1 MPNTVLACCPRIFR
15 RRRWAGS
22 SGRAVRTATPSSRGR
37 DAGGREEGAMTR
49 MTGGQALVE
58 MLRRHEVDTIF
69 ALPGVQND
77 ALFVAFYDA
86 GEALRVIHTRHE
98 QGAAY
103 MAFGY
108 ARASGK
114 VGAYAVVPGPGLL
127 NTTAALSTAYATN
140 APVLCI
146 SGQVPSDLIGRG
158 FGLLHEIPDQL
169 GILQTLTKWAARI
182 HHPTQTGR
190 LVNEAFRQLREGRP
204 RPVGLEMPL
213 DVMALETEVALPAA
227 EGVPPAEMPDPE
239 LIEKAAGLL
248 AEAKKP
254 LLFVGGGAV
263 GAAEEV
269 LAIAE
274 MLEAPGVSYGGGKG
288 IVSDRRY
295 LAQSAFAGHE
305 LWCDAHVVLAVG
317 TRLHQPQVRWGVDRD
332 LQLIRIDIDPTEI
345 TRILKPALGIVAH
358 AKTALAALHGALER
372 RGSRRQSREDELQ
385 ALKARALAKLAEHLG
400 PQCEYLQAIRAELPD
415 EGIYVEDLTQVGY
428 VGRVAFPIY
437 HPRTYI
443 HSGYQGTLGFGFA
456 TALGAKVGR
465 PDLPVVSISGD
476 GGFMYNVQELSTA
489 VKHGIDIVA
498 IVFADGAYG
507 NVRRMQ
513 KEDYGNRLI
522 GVDLHNPNF
531 PQMTERFS
539 VAGVRTPSP
548 DGLRGELAAA
558 LKRRGTT
565 LIEVA
570 VGEMPDPWKHLV
582 LPRVRGGR

>member
-1 MPNTVLACCPRIFR
+1 MP
-15 RRRWAGS
+15 
-22 SGRAVRTATPSSRGR
+22 
-37 DAGGREEGAMTR
+37 R
-49 MTGGQALVE
+49 MTGGAALVE
-58 MLRRHEVDTIF
+58 MLRRHQVDTIF

-103 MAFGY
+103 MAYGY

-114 VGAYAVVPGPGLL
+114 IGTYAVVPGPGLL

-140 APVLCI
+140 TPVLCI
-146 SGQVPSDLIGRG
+146 SGQIPSDLIGRG

-169 GILQTLTKWAARI
+169 GILRTLTKWAARVS
-182 HHPTQTGR
+182 HPTETGK
-190 LVNEAFRQLREGRP
+190 LVNDAFRQLHDGRP
-204 RPVGLEMPL
+204 RPVALEMPL
-213 DVMALETEVALPAA
+213 DVMALSTEVALPAA
-227 EGVPPAEMPDPE
+227 EKPPGVTMPDPE
-239 LIEKAAGLL
+239 LIDKAAGWL
-248 AEAKKP
+248 ADAKKP
-254 LLFVGGGAV
+254 LFFVGSGAV
-263 GAAEEV
+263 GATEEV

-274 MLEAPGVSYGGGKG
+274 MLEAPVVSFTGGKG
-288 IVSDRRY
+288 IVSDRHY
-295 LAQSAFAGHE
+295 LAQSALAGHE
-305 LWCDAHVVLAVG
+305 LWREADVVLAVG
-317 TRLHQPQVRWGVDRD
+317 TRLHQPQVRWGVDAD
-332 LQLIRIDIDPTEI
+332 LKLIRVDIDPTEI
-345 TRILKPALGIVAH
+345 TRILKPSLGIIAD
-358 AKTALAALHGALER
+358 AKSTLTALHRALER
-372 RGSRRQSREDELQ
+372 CAPRRQSRREELE
-385 ALKARALAKLAEHLG
+385 ALKSRTLANLADRLG
-400 PQCEYLQAIRAELPD
+400 PQCEYLQVIRAELPD

-443 HSGYQGTLGFGFA
+443 HSGYQGTLGSGFA

-489 VKHGIDIVA
+489 VRHGIDIVA

-507 NVRRMQ
+507 NVRRLQ

-522 GVDLHNPNF
+522 GVDLHNPQF
-531 PQMTERFS
+531 PKMAESFGI
-539 VAGVRTPSP
+539 AGVRTTTPE
-548 DGLRGELAAA
+548 GLGRELAAA

>member
-1 MPNTVLACCPRIFR
+1 
-15 RRRWAGS
+15 
-22 SGRAVRTATPSSRGR
+22 
-37 DAGGREEGAMTR
+37 MTR

-77 ALFVAFYDA
+77 ALFVAFYNAGDA
-86 GEALRVIHTRHE
+86 LHVIHTRHE

-190 LVNEAFRQLREGRP
+190 LVNEAFRQLRAGRP
-204 RPVGLEMPL
+204 RPVGLEMAL
-213 DVMALETEVALPAA
+213 DVMALETDVALPEA
-227 EGVPPAEMPDPE
+227 EGRPPAAAPDPE

-254 LLFVGGGAV
+254 LLFVGGGAID
-263 GAAEEV
+263 AAEEV

-274 MLEAPGVSYGGGKG
+274 MLEAPVVSYTGGKG
-288 IVSDRRY
+288 IVSDRHY

-305 LWCDAHVVLAVG
+305 LWREADVVLAVG

-345 TRILKPALGIVAH
+345 TRILKPALGIVAD
-358 AKTALAALHGALER
+358 AKPALAALHGALER
-372 RGSRRQSREDELQ
+372 RNPRRQSRKDELQ
-385 ALKARALAKLAEHLG
+385 ALKARALAKLAENLG
-400 PQCEYLQAIRAELPD
+400 PQCQYLQAIRAELPD

-531 PQMTERFS
+531 PKMAESFGA
-539 VAGVRTPSP
+539 AGVRTTTP
-548 DGLRGELAAA
+548 DGLRRELAAA

>member
-1 MPNTVLACCPRIFR
+1 MP
-15 RRRWAGS
+15 
-22 SGRAVRTATPSSRGR
+22 
-37 DAGGREEGAMTR
+37 R
-49 MTGGQALVE
+49 MTGGAALVE
-58 MLRRHEVDTIF
+58 MLCRHQVDTIF

-114 VGAYAVVPGPGLL
+114 VGAYTVVPGPGLL
-127 NTTAALSTAYATN
+127 NTTAALATAYATN

-146 SGQVPSDLIGRG
+146 SGQVASDLIGRG

-169 GILQTLTKWAARI
+169 GILERLTKWAARI
-182 HHPTQTGR
+182 EHPTQAGKI
-190 LVNEAFRQLREGRP
+190 VNEAFRQLCEGRP
-204 RPVGLEMPL
+204 RPVGLEIPP
-213 DVMALETEVALPAA
+213 DVLAVATEVTMPAA
-227 EGVPPAEMPDPE
+227 DMSSEEVTIDAEQIDQ
-239 LIEKAAGLL
+239 AAALL
-248 AEAKKP
+248 ADAKKP

-263 GAAEEV
+263 NAAAEV

-274 MLEAPGVSYGGGKG
+274 MLEAPVVSFTGGKG
-288 IVSDRRY
+288 IVSDRHY
-295 LAQSAFAGHE
+295 LAQPALAGHE
-305 LWCDAHVVLAVG
+305 LWRDTDVVLAIG
-317 TRLHQPQVRWGVDRD
+317 TRLHQPQVRWGIDRD
-332 LQLIRIDIDPTEI
+332 LKLIRIDVDPVEI
-345 TRILKPALGIVAH
+345 TRVTRPSLGIVAD
-358 AKTALAALHGALER
+358 AKAALTALRAALER
-372 RGSRRQSREDELQ
+372 RAPRRESRKDELE
-385 ALKARALAKLAEHLG
+385 ALKSRTLAGFADKLG
-400 PQCEYLQAIRAELPD
+400 PQCEYLKAIRAEQPD
-415 EGIYVEDLTQVGY
+415 DGIYVEDLTQVGY
-428 VGRVAFPIY
+428 VGRMAFPVY
-437 HPRTYI
+437 QPRTYI

-465 PDLPVVSISGD
+465 PDRPVVSVSGD

-522 GVDLHNPNF
+522 GVDLRNPQF
-531 PQMTERFS
+531 PKMAESFGA
-539 VAGVRTPSP
+539 AGVRTTTPE
-548 DGLRGELAAA
+548 GLGRELAAA

-570 VGEMPDPWKHLV
+570 VGEMPDPWKVMLA
-582 LPRVRGGR
+582 PRVRGVR

>member
-1 MPNTVLACCPRIFR
+1 
-15 RRRWAGS
+15 
-22 SGRAVRTATPSSRGR
+22 
-37 DAGGREEGAMTR
+37 MTR
-49 MTGGQALVE
+49 MTGGKALVE
-58 MLRRHEVDTIF
+58 MLRRHGVDTIF

-103 MAFGY
+103 MAYGY

-127 NTTAALSTAYATN
+127 NTTAALATAYATN

-146 SGQVPSDLIGRG
+146 SGQIPSDLIGRG

-169 GILQTLTKWAARI
+169 GVLQTLTKWAARI
-182 HHPTQTGR
+182 DHPTQTGK
-190 LVNEAFRQLREGRP
+190 LVNDAFRQLRDGRP
-204 RPVGLEMPL
+204 RPAALEMPL
-213 DVMALETEVALPAA
+213 DVMALETEVALPDAG
-227 EGVPPAEMPDPE
+227 ELPALTTPDPE
-239 LIEKAAGLL
+239 LIDKAAALL

-263 GAAEEV
+263 AAAEEV

-274 MLEAPGVSYGGGKG
+274 MLQAPVVSYTGGKG
-288 IVSDRRY
+288 IVSDRHY

-305 LWCDAHVVLAVG
+305 LWRETDVVLAVG
-317 TRLHQPQVRWGVDRD
+317 TRLHQPQVRWGVDAD
-332 LQLIRIDIDPTEI
+332 LKLIRIDIDPREI
-345 TRILKPALGIVAH
+345 TRILRPALGIVAD
-358 AKTALAALHGALER
+358 AKPALAALHRALDR
-372 RGSRRQSREDELQ
+372 RNPSRASRKDELE
-385 ALKARALAKLAEHLG
+385 ALKARSLARLADSLG
-400 PQCEYLQAIRAELPD
+400 PQCEYLEAIRAELPD

-443 HSGYQGTLGFGFA
+443 HSGYQGTLGFSFA
-456 TALGAKVGR
+456 TALGAKVGH

-489 VKHGIDIVA
+489 VKHGIDVVA
-498 IVFADGAYG
+498 IVFADGAFG

-531 PQMTERFS
+531 SKMAESFGA
-539 VAGVRTPSP
+539 AGVRTTTPV
-548 DGLRGELAAA
+548 GLRRELAAA

-582 LPRVRGGR
+582 QSRVRGGR